1 MTIMW
6 DFHTFSSSL
15 HWTSVI
21 CWVELWFQ
29 FDSVQI
35 LTACVKIYLLVFIS
49 IFIYIGFF
57 FFPQCSLH
65 LSPIIPT
72 SSKPIMALYLLSY
85 ILGTLLSSHR
95 LKLTG
100 GTGTDLADHG
110 TPAHTLCL
118 APYRFLIS
126 ICWTDHAVMTM
137 LLCLHAWGDNVCLSI
152 SHSASWVML
161 YNIYRITFPLIRT
174 LQGPHI
180 SLRVRV
186 QVLTVAYEPPGW
198 WCRPHNPTGP
208 TLFSLSSP
216 VTMTSLP
223 CQFFFFFFFSDMPG
237 LQPLD
242 C

>member
-1 MTIMW
+1 M
-6 DFHTFSSSL
+6 
-15 HWTSVI
+15 
-21 CWVELWFQ
+21 
-29 FDSVQI
+29 
-35 LTACVKIYLLVFIS
+35 
-49 IFIYIGFF
+49 
-57 FFPQCSLH
+57 
-65 LSPIIPT
+65 

-85 ILGTLLSSHR
+85 NLGTLFSSHR

-118 APYRFLIS
+118 APYMFLIS

-137 LLCLHAWGDNVCLSI
+137 LFYAWGDNVCLSI
-152 SHSASWVML
+152 SNSASWVML
-161 YNIYRITFPLIRT
+161 YNIYRIVFPLIIT
-174 LQGPHI
+174 FQGPHI
-180 SLRVRV
+180 SLRVRA

-198 WCRPHNPTGP
+198 WCRPRNPSGP

-223 CQFFFFFFFSDMPG
+223 LFFFFFSDVPG
-237 LQPLD
+237 MQPLD